1 MPFERMCAGM
11 SHGSD
16 AVHELIRESGWSY
29 PVSVSRLERNHSLA
43 NVELNEDGLS
53 LMLVEL
59 LTDVEADTFESED
72 DLHDKLEPVIR
83 ERIRE
88 RTPGLFGRVKRLI
101 NL

>member
-1 MPFERMCAGM
+1 MT
-11 SHGSD
+11 HGPD

-29 PVSVSRLERNHSLA
+29 PVSVSRLERIHSLE

-59 LTDVEADTFESED
+59 LSDVEADTFESES
-72 DLHDKLEPVIR
+72 DLHEKLEPVVH

-88 RTPGLFGRVKRLI
+88 RTPGLFGRMKRLI